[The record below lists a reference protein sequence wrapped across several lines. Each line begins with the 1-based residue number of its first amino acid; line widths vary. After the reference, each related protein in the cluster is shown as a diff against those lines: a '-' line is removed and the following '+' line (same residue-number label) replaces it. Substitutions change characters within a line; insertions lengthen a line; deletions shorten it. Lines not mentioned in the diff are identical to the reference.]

1 MAGSGSLA
9 SLVGWLLRNDGKVGR
24 RRERLEELADHVG
37 VPFIETA
44 VFVKSRDEFLMVA
57 GCRLADGDLA
67 REGGALAQGI
77 SQLAALLW
85 PLPVVARK
93 SVLGRLFPG
102 RPNSP
107 PQLKPG
113 H

>member
-1 MAGSGSLA
+1 L
-9 SLVGWLLRNDGKVGR
+9 N
-24 RRERLEELADHVG
+24 HG
-37 VPFIETA
+37 VPLVTGA
-44 VFVKSRDEFLMVA
+44 K
-57 GCRLADGDLA
+57 
-67 REGGALAQGI
+67 GGALAQGI

-85 PLPVVARK
+85 PLPVAERK
-93 SVLGRLFPG
+93 SVLGRLFAS